1 MASISK
7 IITSQPTLNNLA
19 KDKSVPSIK
28 ISRDIPV
35 KLASA
40 KTLQPDTVVISKE
53 SQEKNASE
61 AKAIEESESNQNKEA
76 PKLTPEQ
83 EAKLAEEKEEND
95 LDKIIQEL
103 SVKVMELSLQ
113 IEQLKSKEDTESVK
127 ERKALEIELALTKGR
142 LEAKLKEKL
151 DTAKHNRVQ

>member
-1 MASISK
+1 MQSD
-7 IITSQPTLNNLA
+7 N
-19 KDKSVPSIK
+19 
-28 ISRDIPV
+28 
-35 KLASA
+35 
-40 KTLQPDTVVISKE
+40 VVISKE

-61 AKAIEESESNQNKEA
+61 TKGTEENINNQNKEA

-83 EAKLAEEKEEND
+83 EVKLAEEKEESV

-103 SVKVMELSLQ
+103 SMKIMALSLQ

-127 ERKALEIELALTKGR
+127 ERKALEVELALTKGR

-151 DTAKHNRVQ
+151 DTAKLS

>member
-1 MASISK
+1 MTSISK
-7 IITSQPTLNNLA
+7 IITSQPTLNNLV
-19 KDKSVPSIK
+19 KDKPVPSIK
-28 ISRDIPV
+28 ISRDVPV
-35 KLASA
+35 NLVTAN
-40 KTLQPDTVVISKE
+40 TLQPDNVVISKE

-61 AKAIEESESNQNKEA
+61 TKAIEDSESNQSKET
-76 PKLTPEQ
+76 PKLTPDQ
-83 EAKLAEEKEEND
+83 QAKLEKDQEEND

-103 SVKVMELSLQ
+103 SVKIMELSLQ

-151 DTAKHNRVQ
+151 DTAKLS

>member
-7 IITSQPTLNNLA
+7 IITSQPSLNNLA
-19 KDKSVPSIK
+19 KDKLVPSIK
-28 ISRDIPV
+28 ITRDVPV
-35 KLASA
+35 KLITPT
-40 KTLQPDTVVISKE
+40 TLQPDKVVISKE

-61 AKAIEESESNQNKEA
+61 IKGTEENINNQNKEN

-83 EAKLAEEKEEND
+83 EAKLSEEKEESD

-113 IEQLKSKEDTESVK
+113 IELLKSKEDIESVK

-151 DTAKHNRVQ
+151 DTAKLS